1 MKQCIAIIALALS
14 NVGCASECLYIRV
27 VDDDGIPVSNAVV
40 NVSFTSGHVVFGKGK
55 PRYYKG
61 HTGQD
66 GKATVSFNCDSSD
79 VHWSVRADG
88 FYQSEIRKE
97 VFKIDVVQI
106 PPAFYNVIMLEHEK
120 HGEITLYRKKN
131 PQPMYAY
138 SRQMKVE
145 TPIAN
150 GRYGFDLQHFDWLP
164 PLGKGKVA
172 DFYYVRDRKDIER
185 VKKLISQNDEHRI
198 RVFRSDEPDAP
209 KLGEDVGR
217 IEFEKG
223 GGAYVCKQ
231 TGNANFPAT
240 HRADLTADYSPSIPI
255 RICENNGKLWLQ
267 EGPVIAKDEYMV
279 VRSRVKYDEH
289 GNVVSANYGKI
300 VGPWEIGSLM
310 CPFETVFNPCP
321 NDTNLEFDPE
331 RNLYQGKKGR
341 GMIP

>member
-14 NVGCASECLYIRV
+14 NVGCASEYLYIRV

-40 NVSFTSGHVVFGKGK
+40 NVSFTSGHVVFGKGT
-55 PRYYKG
+55 PHYYKG

-66 GKATVSFNCDSSD
+66 GKASVGFNCDSSD
-79 VHWSVRADG
+79 VHWSVSADG
-88 FYQSEIRKE
+88 FYQSELRKE

-150 GRYGFDLQHFDWLP
+150 GRYGFDLQCFDWLP
-164 PLGKGKVA
+164 PLGKGKIA
-172 DFYYVRDRKDIER
+172 DFYYVRERKDIER
-185 VKKLISQNDEHRI
+185 VNKLISQNDEHRI

-209 KLGEDVGR
+209 KFGEDIGR

-240 HRADLTADYSPSIPI
+240 HRADLTANYCPSIPI
-255 RICENNGKLWLQ
+255 RICENNGQLWLQ

-289 GNVVSANYGKI
+289 GNVVSANYSKI

-310 CPFETVFNPCP
+310 CPFETVFNPRP
-321 NDTNLEFDPE
+321 NDTNLESDPE